1 MPPEIVFVSML
12 RALIEVAGLMFLLRG
27 ILWLIG
33 PKARR
38 GNFVYD
44 ILTVGATPFMRLTRA
59 ATPRLVRDTYV
70 PLLAFI
76 VLVLLWIALGFGQH
90 VLCNWRGVQ
99 CF

>member
-1 MPPEIVFVSML
+1 MPPEIVLVSLL
-12 RALIEVAGLMFLLRG
+12 RALIEVAGLMLLLRG
-27 ILWLIG
+27 ILWLFG
-33 PKARR
+33 PKVRQ

-90 VLCNWRGVQ
+90 ALCTWRAVQ

>member
-27 ILWLIG
+27 ILWLFG
-33 PKARR
+33 PKARQD
-38 GNFVYD
+38 NFVYD
-44 ILTVGATPFMRLTRA
+44 ILTVGATPFIRLTRA

-76 VLVLLWIALGFGQH
+76 VLVFLWIGLGLGQH
-90 VLCNWRGVQ
+90 ALCTWRGVQ
-99 CF
+99 CV